1 MEVGTL
7 YTVALDDGS
16 VSRGWDAVERYEQ
29 EQAAIVGKIS
39 PLLTSVIRKTS
50 PEEINV
56 VIVLRKQPN
65 IREIVKASE
74 GEVREELDAALS
86 KGEKGKTKKIVSEIR
101 ENVTSRSKQFCIA
114 HGQDTV
120 CNYLESINAK
130 IIYRGKLRNHV
141 IAQVPVS
148 ALEELGRL
156 PEVQTIEPN
165 LGGIE
170 HLDVSTRAINADDVW
185 PWVEGNTHTGSA
197 GVVNH
202 VSIFDSGID
211 CSHPALTCYGSW
223 NYVSGDEATTDD
235 LQGHGTHVAGIV
247 ASQDSTYTGVAP
259 GVYLLNEKI
268 AYRTN
273 GGAYSPWAAVYPA
286 LEHSYGPGWSEI
298 VQYSYGW
305 YPPSTGDDYYTWT
318 QGNTEISKTFDAYV
332 EAGLTC
338 IISAGNEG
346 SSYST
351 ISVPGDAFNV
361 ITVGNFDD
369 QNTVS
374 RSDDDVWWSSSRG
387 YTGDGRTKPDVAA
400 PGAYIMSTNAFWET
414 QPDFI
419 TFTGTS
425 MAAPHVAGI
434 AALEIDEWARLYSE
448 RLSGKYFVYGGPL
461 TIRAMI
467 YNSADETTGEFSSA
481 QNDRTSG
488 TGYVDAYEAWDQAWK
503 PTVKIISLTGTNG
516 AYYSIDVNPGD
527 TIKATIAWNR
537 HVDLSTITPKT
548 VSDID
553 LELRDLS
560 GTVLAGSW
568 DAQTN
573 WEKIAYTY
581 TGASPTTL
589 RIHVY
594 PCASVPADVAT
605 ETIALACS
613 HLLQS
618 PEDDTVAFRNGW
630 WYVSKQDHTG
640 TDWTKTFVYG
650 VAGDKPVIGDI
661 DNNGVVDAVIFRN
674 GLWYVS
680 KEDHTG
686 TDWTKTFSYGIP
698 GDKPVIGQ

>member
-1 MEVGTL
+1 MGVGAL

-16 VSRGWDAVERYEQ
+16 VSQGWDAVERYEQ

-39 PLLTSVIRKTS
+39 PLLSSEISRTS

-56 VIVLRKQPN
+56 IIVLQEQPN

-74 GEVREELDAALS
+74 GKVSEELDAALS
-86 KGEKGKTKKIVSEIR
+86 KGEKGKTKEIVSEIR

-130 IIYRGKLRNHV
+130 VIYRGKLRNHV

-156 PEVQTIEPN
+156 HEVQTIEPN
-165 LGGIE
+165 LGGIG

-185 PWVEGNTHTGSA
+185 PWVEGNTHAGSA
-197 GVVNH
+197 GVVNE

-223 NYVSGDEATTDD
+223 NYVSSVEATTDD
-235 LQGHGTHVAGIV
+235 LHGHGTHVAGIV
-247 ASQDSTYTGVAP
+247 ASQDPTYTGVAP
-259 GVYLLNEKI
+259 GVRLLNEKV

-273 GGAYSPWAAVYPA
+273 GGGYSPWAAVYPA
-286 LEHSYGPGWSEI
+286 LEHSYAYQSEI

-338 IISAGNEG
+338 TISAGNDG

-361 ITVGNFDD
+361 ITVGNFYD
-369 QNTVS
+369 QNTYT
-374 RSDDDVWWSSSRG
+374 RTDDDVWWSSSRG

-400 PGAYIMSTNAFWET
+400 PGAYIMSTNAFWEGGN
-414 QPDFI
+414 PNFI
-419 TFTGTS
+419 SLTGTS

-448 RLSGKYFVYGGPL
+448 RLSGWGFVYGGPL
-461 TIRAMI
+461 AIRAMI
-467 YNSADETTGEFSSA
+467 YNSADETTGDSSGA
-481 QNDRTSG
+481 QNDRISG
-488 TGYVDAYEAWDQAWK
+488 TGYVDAYQAWGQAWK
-503 PTVKIISLTGTNG
+503 PTVKIIPLTGTND
-516 AYYSIDVNPGD
+516 AYYSIYVYPGD

-537 HVDLSTITPKT
+537 HVDLGTITPKT
-548 VSDID
+548 LSDID
-553 LELRDLS
+553 LRLYDLS
-560 GTVLAGSW
+560 GTLLAYSC
-568 DAQTN
+568 DVPTN

-589 RIHVY
+589 RVKVHTY
-594 PCASVPADVAT
+594 NVPA
-605 ETIALACS
+605 
-613 HLLQS
+613 
-618 PEDDTVAFRNGW
+618 EDWRVL
-630 WYVSKQDHTG
+630 
-640 TDWTKTFVYG
+640 
-650 VAGDKPVIGDI
+650 I
-661 DNNGVVDAVIFRN
+661 
-674 GLWYVS
+674 
-680 KEDHTG
+680 
-686 TDWTKTFSYGIP
+686 
-698 GDKPVIGQ
+698 